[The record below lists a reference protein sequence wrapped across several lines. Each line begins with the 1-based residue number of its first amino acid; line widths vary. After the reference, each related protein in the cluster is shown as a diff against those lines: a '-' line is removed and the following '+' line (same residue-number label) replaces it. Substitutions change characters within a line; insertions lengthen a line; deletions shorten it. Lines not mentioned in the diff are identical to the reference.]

1 MTESAG
7 MADVL
12 GFLVWITVIP
22 VLVAL
27 AMRSRRDH
35 GEHKD
40 VGTTDDKASP
50 AKEPRDG
57 EGSATH

>member
-27 AMRSRRDH
+27 AMRSRSGH
-35 GEHKD
+35 G
-40 VGTTDDKASP
+40 DDQGNAT
-50 AKEPRDG
+50 G
-57 EGSATH
+57 EGGTPTGPKDGDAGR